1 MNILPATIIAIVS
14 SEHLSCVEVRVGLDL
29 FHLLLLEVFDEKL
42 HLQKNVRLAFKET
55 EVILSKGVINS
66 SANVAEATIQK
77 IEKGVVLT
85 QVTLLYG
92 TMEIK
97 TLIATPAFEA
107 LHVSQNDTISWMI
120 QPSEISLLWSTNY
133 GI

>member
-1 MNILPATIIAIVS
+1 MNILPATIISILS
-14 SEHLSCVEVRVGLDL
+14 SEHLSCVDVRIGTDL
-29 FHLLLLEVFDEKL
+29 FHLFLVEVLDEKH

-55 EVILSKGVINS
+55 EVILSKGVVSS

-85 QVTLLYG
+85 QIILLYG

-97 TLIATPAFEA
+97 TLLATPTFEA
-107 LHVSQNDTISWMI
+107 LHVSQGDTITWML
-120 QPSEISLLWSTNY
+120 QPSEISLLWSNNY